1 MTQTVIFR
9 IKLGTVFQQNGDF
22 RHCCFALVCRN
33 CEDVPNF
40 NLAQK
45 YFPIQNK
52 FKTLKYRNAVQLILK
67 TTSQLHTL
75 LSPDMISKRLGI
87 IFMS

>member
-22 RHCCFALVCRN
+22 RYCCFALVCRN
-33 CEDVPNF
+33 SEDELNF

-45 YFPIQNK
+45 YFPIVPQNK
-52 FKTLKYRNAVQLILK
+52 LKNRNAVQLL
-67 TTSQLHTL
+67 
-75 LSPDMISKRLGI
+75 
-87 IFMS
+87 F